1 MIGAAPRAA
10 LFILGLSFALGTAFA
25 EPAQV
30 DSQMQAVLDAL
41 GDLEAQPIHTLSVQQ
56 ARTQA
61 SPADAALMVR
71 RARKISPLPEA
82 AVETKDIAIPTPAG
96 ALPAR
101 LYRPDASGPL
111 PIIVYFHGGGWV
123 VGDLN
128 SHDATPRALTLGT
141 GATVLSVDY
150 RHAPESRFPA
160 AHEDAWNAYLWVVE
174 NALSIGGDA
183 ERIAVAGEDA
193 GGNLAANV
201 ALVAKEQ
208 GKPLPVHQ
216 LLVYPI
222 AGSDVSTPS
231 YRQNAEALPLGRA
244 DMEWF
249 ARQVLRSRTEAADPR
264 INLVGRTDLSGL
276 PPATVVTAEIDPLRS
291 EGQTYAERM
300 QAAGVVVNL
309 VDVAGV
315 THAFFGMGKVVD
327 KVKSAVEAANADLRK
342 AFAKSTN
349 NKGKGQ

>member
-1 MIGAAPRAA
+1 MIGASPRIA
-10 LFILGLSFALGTAFA
+10 LFALALWCASGTAFA
-25 EPAQV
+25 EPGQV
-30 DSQMQAVLDAL
+30 DGQMQAVLDAL
-41 GDLEAQPIHTLSVQQ
+41 GNLKAQPIHTLSVQQ

-61 SPADAALMVR
+61 SPADAALVVR
-71 RARKISPLPEA
+71 RERKISPLPEA
-82 AVETKDIAIPTPAG
+82 AVKTKDIAIPTPAG

-111 PIIVYFHGGGWV
+111 PVIVYFHGGGWV

-128 SHDATPRALTLGT
+128 SHDATPRALTLGS
-141 GATVLSVDY
+141 GAVVLSVDY
-150 RHAPESRFPA
+150 RHAPENRFPA
-160 AHEDAWNAYLWVVE
+160 AHEDAWNAYVWVLE

-193 GGNLAANV
+193 GANLAANV
-201 ALVAKEQ
+201 ALMAKETV
-208 GKPLPVHQ
+208 KPLPVHQ
-216 LLVYPI
+216 LLIHPI
-222 AGSDVSTPS
+222 AGSDVGTPS
-231 YRQNAEALPLGRA
+231 YRQNAEARPLGRA

-249 ARQVLRSRTEAADPR
+249 AGHVLRSRTQATDPR

-327 KVKSAVEAANADLRK
+327 KAKLAVEAANADLRK
-342 AFAKSTN
+342 AFAKSSN
-349 NKGKGQ
+349 SKGTGQ